1 MTAGCCRRLVGGKSW
16 IGDGAGEGFGLGPV
30 DRSTKPD
37 CGGETDTG
45 GALIRQGRL
54 KQPWET
60 AACGSP

>member
-1 MTAGCCRRLVGGKSW
+1 LVGGKSW
-16 IGDGAGEGFGLGPV
+16 IGDGAGEGVDLSPV
-30 DRSTKPD
+30 DKSTQPV
-37 CGGETDTG
+37 GGSETGTG